1 MIKNA
6 DVVIVGGGISGCS
19 TAFRLAE
26 AGVKNIVVIEKR
38 FVCGGSTGACGAG
51 VRMQWGTE
59 MNCRFSKYSIEFFE
73 HAEEELDYPDSI
85 EFKQK
90 GYLMIADKESE
101 MIQFRKNVEVQHM
114 CGIDAY
120 MVDCKQMKEM
130 VPHLNTDVLRG
141 GAFCAKDGFLNPFKT
156 TDAFRRAAKR
166 LGVTFIYA
174 LVTDVETENGKIK
187 AVVTT
192 EGRIETPI
200 LVDCA
205 GGWAKDIANMAGDE
219 LPVYRERHQI
229 LVTEPVAPVQDPM
242 VMGFN
247 LNLYVQQSPHG
258 SFIMGRANPTE
269 PRDGR
274 VTSSHEFLDEMSK
287 TIDRIL
293 PPIGNL
299 RIVRQWAGLYTM
311 TPDRQPV
318 YDKSEKVEG
327 LYFAIGF
334 SGHGF
339 MFGPIT
345 GIVMRDIIL
354 GNKPVL
360 DVSRLSL
367 KRFETGDLFIE
378 PSVV

>member
-1 MIKNA
+1 MINKA

-19 TAFRLAE
+19 TAYRLAE

-73 HAEEELDYPDSI
+73 HAEEALDYPDSI

-101 MIQFRKNVEVQHM
+101 MEQFRKNIEVQHM
-114 CGIDAY
+114 CGIDSR
-120 MVDCKQMKEM
+120 MVDCKEMKEI

-141 GAFCAKDGFLNPFKT
+141 GAFCGKDGFLNPFKT

-166 LGVTFIYA
+166 LGVTFLYA
-174 LVTDVETENGKIK
+174 LVTGVETENSKIR

-192 EGRIETPI
+192 EGRIETPV

-205 GGWAKDIANMAGDE
+205 GGWAKDIANMAGDD

-274 VTSSHEFLDEMSK
+274 VTSSHEFLDEMAK

-354 GNKPVL
+354 GNEPVL